1 MADSNVTCMGGWQ
14 SDIIHTCEVVALA
27 RPTRGGTHLPGDCL
41 AGPWLLRGRTR
52 IVLRRRF
59 RAPETIF
66 SRSHHGWPWP
76 PFGVEVQR
84 HVIRF
89 YRRQLIIPRVIV
101 SVPLRAQ
108 VPLSST
114 RRAAVSARRTFAY
127 PTAMTTPRGKSK
139 NVAQARLLGILML
152 KTLCQSQ

>member
-52 IVLRRRF
+52 IVSADDSGPRRRF
-59 RAPETIF
+59 LPKPSRLAMAPFRI
-66 SRSHHGWPWP
+66 
-76 PFGVEVQR
+76 EVQR